1 MSNPPV
7 ITKKLGQLLVERGWI
22 TGEQLIRA
30 IQSQRV
36 VGGRIGTC
44 LLEMD
49 VLTEDRLLEALSQQL
64 SVPPAKIEE
73 LRAIGGGILDLIP
86 SKVASRWQAVPLS
99 ADRND
104 IRVATL
110 NVKNLA
116 CLDELEFCSNKRV
129 LPHIA
134 NEVRIFEALEKY
146 YGVECPRRYG
156 HLLDRLNRSR
166 YMWDESAKVLLGAGQ
181 KERGVQPPE
190 KAPEATGDRRVADRR
205 VADRGA
211 RDRAP
216 GRRPTDDRRVADRRA
231 VDRLTFARAA
241 DPGEPDLLRPP
252 ASRSTLTLGGSTDAE
267 PAPKSQGNGAITWP
281 TPVAGGTEGRSL
293 ATETE
298 GRSLATETEGG
309 TPIPA
314 TLTLD
319 DVERILA
326 GQSDQK
332 SIGRI
337 ILRFLGQSFSRCAIF
352 ALRNEGVRGW
362 LYHGAG
368 FDAAL
373 FSALDLRL
381 DQPSA
386 FLGLVKGSEFFVGP
400 LAPMPAH
407 RELARCWGGELPQQ
421 CLMMPIRL
429 RGRLI
434 SVLYADRGARG
445 LEGIQIEEVKEL
457 SDKAAIAF
465 ELCILR
471 RKLRQRPLSRARA
484 GAD

>member
-7 ITKKLGQLLVERGWI
+7 TTKKLGQMLVERGWI

-49 VLTEDRLLEALSQQL
+49 VLTEDRLLEALSNQL
-64 SVPPAKIEE
+64 NVPSAQIEE
-73 LRAIGGGILDLIP
+73 LRAIGNQLLELIP

-116 CLDELEFCSNKRV
+116 CLDELGFCSNKRV

-134 NEVRIFEALEKY
+134 NEVRIFEALERY

-181 KERGVQPPE
+181 AERGVRLKSPAPAGDRPPAENGPASRGPAGPQTVDPRAAGRRAGDRAGE
-190 KAPEATGDRRVADRR
+190 KAD
-205 VADRGA
+205 
-211 RDRAP
+211 
-216 GRRPTDDRRVADRRA
+216 
-231 VDRLTFARAA
+231 
-241 DPGEPDLLRPP
+241 PDLMRPP
-252 ASRSTLTLGGSTDAE
+252 ASRSTLTLGGQVA
-267 PAPKSQGNGAITWP
+267 PAPAPASRGDGAITWP
-281 TPVAGGTEGRSL
+281 TPVAGGTEGASM
-293 ATETE
+293 AT
-298 GRSLATETEGG
+298 ATVGG

-337 ILRFLGQSFSRCAIF
+337 ILRYLGQSFSRCAIF
-352 ALRNEGVRGW
+352 AVRNDGVRGW
-362 LYHGAG
+362 LHHGDG
-368 FDAAL
+368 FDAGL
-373 FSALDLRL
+373 FHGLDIKL

-386 FLGLVKGSEFFVGP
+386 FLGLIKGAEFFVGP

-445 LEGIQIEEVKEL
+445 LGGVRIEDVKEL
-457 SDKAAIAF
+457 SEKAAIAF

-471 RKLRQRPLSRARA
+471 RKLRQRPVKQARA

>member
-1 MSNPPV
+1 MSNPPAT
-7 ITKKLGQLLVERGWI
+7 TKKLGQMLVERGWI

-49 VLTEDRLLEALSQQL
+49 VLTEDKLLEALSNQL
-64 SVPPAKIEE
+64 HVPPAQIEE
-73 LRAIGGGILDLIP
+73 LRAIGGEILDLIP

-99 ADRND
+99 ADHND

-110 NVKNLA
+110 NARNLA

-134 NEVRIFEALEKY
+134 NEVRIFEALERY

-181 KERGVQPPE
+181 TERGSRSA
-190 KAPEATGDRRVADRR
+190 APTSDHSSAAAAGRQDTSRQDASRQNPDHTNAGRPNAGRPNGRQDAGRQDTGE
-205 VADRGA
+205 
-211 RDRAP
+211 
-216 GRRPTDDRRVADRRA
+216 
-231 VDRLTFARAA
+231 LM
-241 DPGEPDLLRPP
+241 RPP
-252 ASRSTLTLGGSTDAE
+252 NSRSTLTLGGKVDAA
-267 PAPKSQGNGAITWP
+267 PAPAPRKDGAITWP
-281 TPVAGGTEGRSL
+281 THFDHGTEGGSM
-293 ATETE
+293 AT
-298 GRSLATETEGG
+298 ATVGG

-314 TLTLD
+314 ILTLD
-319 DVERILA
+319 DVERLLA

-332 SIGRI
+332 SIGRT
-337 ILRFLGQSFSRCAIF
+337 ILRYLGQSFSRCAIF
-352 ALRNEGVRGW
+352 AIRNDGVRGW
-362 LYHGAG
+362 LHHGEG
-368 FDAAL
+368 FNSAL
-373 FSALDLRL
+373 FHSVDVKL

-386 FLGLVKGSEFFVGP
+386 FLSLIKGAEFYCGP

-434 SVLYADRGARG
+434 SVLYVDRGAVG
-445 LEGIQIEEVKEL
+445 LEGVQIEEIKEL

-471 RKLRQRPLSRARA
+471 RKLRQKSARRAPA

>member
-1 MSNPPV
+1 MSKSP
-7 ITKKLGQLLVERGWI
+7 ITAKKLGQLLVERGWI

-49 VLTEDRLLEALSQQL
+49 VLTEERLLEALSNQL
-64 SVPPAKIEE
+64 KVPPAKIEE
-73 LRAIGGGILDLIP
+73 LRSIAGKVLDLIP
-86 SKVASRWQAVPLS
+86 LKVASRWQAVPLS
-99 ADRND
+99 ADSND

-129 LPHIA
+129 LPLIA
-134 NEVRIFEALEKY
+134 NEVRIFEALEKF

-166 YMWDESAKVLLGAGQ
+166 YMWDESAKILLGAGQ
-181 KERGVQPPE
+181 TERGARPAANPPAVQPPAAQTPAAQTPAAQTPDPDDVDE
-190 KAPEATGDRRVADRR
+190 RAAGDQREAA
-205 VADRGA
+205 
-211 RDRAP
+211 
-216 GRRPTDDRRVADRRA
+216 RRA
-231 VDRLTFARAA
+231 VV
-241 DPGEPDLLRPP
+241 PDQSEDDDLMRPA
-252 ASRSTLTLGGSTDAE
+252 ASRSTLTLGGPVEAA
-267 PAPKSQGNGAITWP
+267 PASPPASRKNGAITWP
-281 TPVAGGTEGRSL
+281 T
-293 ATETE
+293 ATV
-298 GRSLATETEGG
+298 GG

-326 GQSDQK
+326 GQGDQK
-332 SIGRI
+332 SIGRT
-337 ILRFLGQSFSRCAIF
+337 ILRYLGQSFSRCAIF
-352 ALRNEGVRGW
+352 VVRNDGVRGW
-362 LYHGAG
+362 LYHGEG
-368 FDAAL
+368 FDAAQ
-373 FSALDLRL
+373 FQSVEVKL

-386 FLGLVKGSEFFVGP
+386 FLGLIKGAEFFVGP
-400 LAPMPAH
+400 LAPMPSH

-429 RGRLI
+429 RGRLV

-445 LEGIQIEEVKEL
+445 LDGVRIDDVKEL
-457 SDKAAIAF
+457 SEKAAIAF

-471 RKLRQRPLSRARA
+471 RKLRQRPLSQARA
-484 GAD
+484 GSD

>member
-1 MSNPPV
+1 MSKSPV
-7 ITKKLGQLLVERGWI
+7 TGKKLGQMLVERGWI

-49 VLTEDRLLEALSQQL
+49 VLTEDQLLETLAQQL
-64 SVPPAKIEE
+64 TVPAAQIED
-73 LRAIGGGILDLIP
+73 LRAIGDGILNLIP
-86 SKVASRWQAVPLS
+86 SKVAARWQAVPFV

-104 IRVATL
+104 IQVATL
-110 NVKNLA
+110 NARNLA
-116 CLDELEFCSNKRV
+116 CLDEIEFCSNKRV

-134 NEVRIFEALEKY
+134 NEVRIFEALERY

-166 YMWDESAKVLLGAGQ
+166 YMWDESAKILLGAGQ
-181 KERGVQPPE
+181 TEAVVRTAPAPPSDTAA
-190 KAPEATGDRRVADRR
+190 KP
-205 VADRGA
+205 
-211 RDRAP
+211 
-216 GRRPTDDRRVADRRA
+216 RA
-231 VDRLTFARAA
+231 VIQA
-241 DPGEPDLLRPP
+241 P
-252 ASRSTLTLGGSTDAE
+252 ASRSTQAASGRESRELMQAPASRSTWGMRTPPAPPAE
-267 PAPKSQGNGAITWP
+267 PARPELPARKGAITWP
-281 TPVAGGTEGRSL
+281 TEVVGGPPAPPPAP
-293 ATETE
+293 AT
-298 GRSLATETEGG
+298 GGG
-309 TPIPA
+309 TPVPP

-319 DVERILA
+319 HVERLLA

-332 SIGRI
+332 AVGQT

-352 ALRNEGVRGW
+352 AVRNEGVRGW
-362 LYHGAG
+362 LHHGEG
-368 FDAAL
+368 FDSAL
-373 FSALDLRL
+373 FRDLDIKL

-386 FLGLVKGSEFFVGP
+386 FLGLIKGAEFFLGP

-429 RGRLI
+429 RGRLVSI
-434 SVLYADRGARG
+434 LYGDRGALG
-445 LEGIQIEEVKEL
+445 VQGVQIEEIKEL
-457 SDKAAIAF
+457 AEKAAIAF

-471 RKLRQRPLSRARA
+471 RKLQRKTARSPSE
-484 GAD
+484 

>member
-1 MSNPPV
+1 MPNPPV
-7 ITKKLGQLLVERGWI
+7 TTKKLGQLLVERGWI

-49 VLTEDRLLEALSQQL
+49 VLTEDKLLEALSNQL
-64 SVPPAKIEE
+64 SVPPAQIEE
-73 LRAIGGGILDLIP
+73 LRAIGNQILDLIP
-86 SKVASRWQAVPLS
+86 SKVAARWQAVPLS
-99 ADRND
+99 TDRND
-104 IRVATL
+104 IKVATL

-181 KERGVQPPE
+181 TERGVR
-190 KAPEATGDRRVADRR
+190 APEASPGPASH
-205 VADRGA
+205 RGA
-211 RDRAP
+211 AAPAVGQRA
-216 GRRPTDDRRVADRRA
+216 T
-231 VDRLTFARAA
+231 
-241 DPGEPDLLRPP
+241 DPGDSDQGAAGGDSDLMRPP
-252 ASRSTLTLGGSTDAE
+252 ASRSTLTLGVSPPAA
-267 PAPKSQGNGAITWP
+267 PAPAKGDGAITWP
-281 TPVAGGTEGRSL
+281 TPTEGGTEGGAMPT
-293 ATETE
+293 ATV
-298 GRSLATETEGG
+298 GG

-332 SIGRI
+332 SIGRT
-337 ILRFLGQSFSRCAIF
+337 ILRFLGQSFSRCAIL
-352 ALRNEGVRGW
+352 AVRNDGVRGW
-362 LYHGAG
+362 LYHGEG
-368 FDAAL
+368 FDGAL
-373 FSALDLRL
+373 FNAMDLKL

-386 FLGLVKGSEFFVGP
+386 FLGLIKGAELFVGP

-434 SVLYADRGARG
+434 SVLYADRGALD
-445 LEGIQIEEVKEL
+445 LEDVNLAEVKEL
-457 SDKAAIAF
+457 SEKAAIAF

-471 RKLRQRPLSRARA
+471 RKLRQRPVNQQHTS
-484 GAD
+484 AD

>member
-1 MSNPPV
+1 MLNPPL
-7 ITKKLGQLLVERGWI
+7 TNKKLGQMLVERGWI

-49 VLTEDRLLEALSQQL
+49 VLTEDKLLEALSNQL
-64 SVPPAKIEE
+64 SVPPAQIEE
-73 LRAIGGGILDLIP
+73 LRAINREILGLVP

-99 ADRND
+99 ADHND

-129 LPHIA
+129 LPHIV
-134 NEVRIFEALEKY
+134 NEVRIFEALERY
-146 YGVECPRRYG
+146 YGIECPRRYG

-181 KERGVQPPE
+181 TEVRVRSPE
-190 KAPEATGDRRVADRR
+190 PTMGTGSEDPE
-205 VADRGA
+205 
-211 RDRAP
+211 
-216 GRRPTDDRRVADRRA
+216 
-231 VDRLTFARAA
+231 LI
-241 DPGEPDLLRPP
+241 RPP
-252 ASRSTLTLGGSTDAE
+252 ASRSTLTLGG
-267 PAPKSQGNGAITWP
+267 PADFQETPASPRNGAITWP
-281 TPVAGGTEGRSL
+281 TPVHRGTEGRSL
-293 ATETE
+293 AK
-298 GRSLATETEGG
+298 ATAGG
-309 TPIPA
+309 SPIPA

-319 DVERILA
+319 DVERLLA

-332 SIGRI
+332 SIGRT

-352 ALRNEGVRGW
+352 AVRNDGVRGW
-362 LYHGAG
+362 LYHGEG
-368 FDAAL
+368 FNAAAFAAL
-373 FSALDLRL
+373 DVKL

-386 FLGLVKGSEFFVGP
+386 FLGLIKGAEHYFGP

-407 RELARCWGGELPQQ
+407 RELARCWGGDLPQQ

-434 SVLYADRGARG
+434 SVLYGDRGARGARG
-445 LEGIQIEEVKEL
+445 LEGVPMEQMKEL
-457 SDKAAIAF
+457 SDKASIAF

-471 RKLRQRPLSRARA
+471 RKLQQKPVSQERA
-484 GAD
+484 GPD